1 MVYYAK
7 IILIYYIAQER
18 GMIMEISLD
27 KTVRAMS
34 IALDLIEISSLED
47 KNIIESVSNVN
58 YSNHEFTH
66 HSNRTAYISLKIGSS
81 LNLSKENMMRLY
93 LCALLHDIGAANSLK
108 SSHSHSDFIKNHCI
122 KGCEIIK
129 PFPILNG
136 ISEIILYHH
145 ENYNGTGPM
154 NIKEDE
160 IPVESQIIRIADLV
174 ELLYDEK
181 IPPYK
186 QQNHITNWVISHSDT
201 IFSKEIVDCFLKVSS
216 TDTFWFD
223 LENIGFMNS
232 ILDEISPS
240 LDITLRLD
248 HFETIA
254 SIFSNIIDSKSKFTA
269 LHSKEIADLAFNV
282 SKHLGYSDE
291 KCKKMR
297 IAGLLHDI
305 GKVAIPSKILDKNGP
320 LTKEEF
326 SIIKSHVYYTSM
338 ILSKIDGINDI
349 TEWASSH
356 HEKLNGTGYPRKLS
370 SKDLSEESRIMA
382 VCDIYQALT
391 EDRPYRKGLSK
402 DKAFAIMDDM
412 ASSNLICNKSLSYL
426 KEAL

>member
-1 MVYYAK
+1 
-7 IILIYYIAQER
+7 
-18 GMIMEISLD
+18 MEISLG

-47 KNIIESVSNVN
+47 KNIIENVSNVN

-66 HSNRTAYISLKIGSS
+66 HSNRTAYIALKIGSF

-93 LCALLHDIGAANSLK
+93 TCALLHDIGAANSLK
-108 SSHSHSDFIKNHCI
+108 PSHSSCDFIKEHCI

-129 PFPILNG
+129 PFPILSG

-145 ENYNGTGPM
+145 ENYDGTGPM
-154 NIKEDE
+154 NIKEDD
-160 IPVESQIIRIADLV
+160 IPIESQIIRLADLV
-174 ELLYDEK
+174 ELLYQEK
-181 IPPYK
+181 LPPYK
-186 QQNHITNWVISHSDT
+186 QQGHITNWVISHSNT
-201 IFSKEIVDCFLKVSS
+201 IFSRKIVDAFLKASS

-223 LENIGFMNS
+223 LENIGFIDF

-240 LDITLRLD
+240 LDITLNLE

-269 LHSKEIADLAFNV
+269 VHSKGISELAFNV
-282 SKHLGYSDE
+282 SNHLRYSDE

-326 SIIKSHVYYTSM
+326 SIIKSHVYYTSI
-338 ILSKIDGINDI
+338 ILRKIDGIEDI
-349 TEWASSH
+349 NEWASNH
-356 HEKLNGTGYPRKLS
+356 HEKLNGTGYPRKLC
-370 SKDLSEESRIMA
+370 SKDLGEESRIMA

-391 EDRPYRKGLSK
+391 EDRPYRKGLST
-402 DKAFAIMDDM
+402 DKAFSIMSDM
-412 ASSNLICNKSLSYL
+412 ASSNFICKKSLSYL